1 VIVFRHADRRFP
13 FLAETTDQ
21 PAARW
26 HEVGDGPVQYLAETA
41 DGAWAE
47 FLRHE
52 GIADPADLPGV
63 ARALWA
69 VELPD
74 LPAKVPGLP
83 VETLTGDLPTYAT
96 CRAEARRLRAH
107 GAMGFVAPS
116 AALEPGSA
124 SGFHTQAGLR
134 PGQARAEQVVV
145 LFGARPDLLGWSA
158 CDVGRPRP
166 DLLARVRQLGDG

>member
-1 VIVFRHADRRFP
+1 MIVFRHADRRFP
-13 FLAETTDQ
+13 FLAEATDQ

-26 HEVGDGPVQYLAETA
+26 HEAADGPVQYLAGTP

-52 GIADPADLPGV
+52 GITDPADLPGV

-69 VELPD
+69 IELPD
-74 LPAKVPGLP
+74 LPAEVPAIP
-83 VETLTGDLPTYAT
+83 VEIVTGDPSTYTA
-96 CRAEARRLRAH
+96 CRVEARRLRAH

-116 AALEPGSA
+116 AALEPGTA
-124 SGFHTQAGLR
+124 SGFRTQAGLR
-134 PGQARAEQVVV
+134 PGDARDERVVV
-145 LFGARPDLLGWSA
+145 LFGARPDLVGWSA

-166 DLLARVRQLGDG
+166 DLLARVRPLRVL